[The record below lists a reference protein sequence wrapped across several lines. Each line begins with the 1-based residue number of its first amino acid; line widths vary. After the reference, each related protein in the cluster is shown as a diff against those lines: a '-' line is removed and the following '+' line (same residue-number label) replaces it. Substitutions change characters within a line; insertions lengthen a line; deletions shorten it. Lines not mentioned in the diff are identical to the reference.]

1 MSSLISLQ
9 PRNNN
14 FEIYLQEINAGIIQI
29 PEFQRDFIWDLENVL
44 NLLRSI
50 KKNYPIG
57 SFLLWKPETR
67 FEIAKQV
74 GPYFIKKE
82 LADAFGKINCKYVLD
97 GYQRMSSLFGALTN
111 PKDIHNFTIDQGL
124 YNSTFNIF
132 YNLKEQ
138 EFENYKGRD
147 TEKESFIVPVYTLL
161 DFEEFLTVSQK
172 IQNEYD
178 PEQSSIYTNRLKKIV
193 TTFERYQMPVIE
205 IAGGSLEEAIDI
217 FTLLNKEGKP
227 ITPDWILSAK
237 TYTSNFR
244 LGDKIDQI
252 VEKLELYNFTDKRP
266 REVAVRELIFR
277 SIQSSFGDL
286 YLDNKKTDIISLSK
300 KDDFQTQVEIT
311 INSIEIAVKFL
322 FEELLIV
329 DNKLL
334 PANMQ
339 FIFLVEFFHYNT
351 SPSPKKLEQLKKWF
365 WTTSYSNYFT
375 IYSPSKRKEAF
386 KVFQQFSRGTSEKI
400 MYKDKPNN
408 SFFVPELPRKINLG
422 AVRSKTYML
431 FMLNYSNDFN
441 KINVDE
447 VDTYKIMKLFSNID
461 TNFIDINGESSN
473 MVVCLNKFG
482 DNIFHEGG
490 KKHKD
495 LSFLLDYKYLGQYSN
510 LFISDEM
517 RDAYMLGDIEM
528 VLELRQVLIFKAE
541 KDFTNRLDIIY
552 LQDDSLF

>member
-29 PEFQRDFIWDLENVL
+29 PEFQRDFIWDLENVM

-74 GPYFIKKE
+74 GPYFIRKE
-82 LADAFGKINCKYVLD
+82 MIDTFGKLNCKYVLD

-111 PKDIHNFTIDQGL
+111 PKNIHNFTIDRPL

-147 TEKESFIVPVYTLL
+147 IERESFIVPVYTLL

-172 IQNEYD
+172 IQNEYS
-178 PEQSSIYTNRLKKIV
+178 PGESNTYTNRLKKIV

-252 VEKLELYNFTDKRP
+252 IEKLEIYNFTDKRP
-266 REVAVRELIFR
+266 REVAVRELVFR

-286 YLDNKKTDIISLSK
+286 YLDNKKTDIITLSK
-300 KDDFQTQVEIT
+300 KDDFQAQVEIT
-311 INSIEIAVKFL
+311 IKSIEIAVKFL

-339 FIFLVEFFHYNT
+339 FIFLVEFFHYNK
-351 SPSPKKLEQLKKWF
+351 SLSKDKLEQLKKWF
-365 WTTSYSNYFT
+365 WITSYSNYFT

-386 KVFQQFSRGTSEKI
+386 KVFQEFSRGTSDQI
-400 MYKDKPNN
+400 IYKDKPNN

-422 AVRSKTYML
+422 AVRSKTHML

-441 KINVDE
+441 QVNVDE
-447 VDTYKIMKLFSNID
+447 VDGYKIIKLFSNVESKIID
-461 TNFIDINGESSN
+461 KHGESSN
-473 MVVCLNKFG
+473 IIVCLNQVEN
-482 DNIFHEGG
+482 NIFHEGG

-495 LSFLLDYKYLGQYSN
+495 LSFLLDYKYSGQYLN

-517 RDAYMLGDIEM
+517 RDAYLMDDIEM
-528 VLELRQVLIFKAE
+528 VLKLRQNLIFKAE
-541 KDFTNRLDIIY
+541 NDFTDTLDVKY
-552 LQDDSLF
+552 LQGDFPF

>member
-1 MSSLISLQ
+1 MSSLINLQ

-29 PEFQRDFIWDLENVL
+29 PEFQRDFIWDLENVM

-82 LADAFGKINCKYVLD
+82 MTDAFGKINCKYVLD

-111 PKDIHNFTIDQGL
+111 PKDIHNFTIDRGL

-138 EFENYKGRD
+138 EFENYKERD
-147 TEKESFIVPVYTLL
+147 SDREGFTVPVYTLL

-178 PEQSSIYTNRLKKIV
+178 PEESYIYTSRLKKIV

-252 VEKLELYNFTDKRP
+252 LEKIEIYNFTDKRP
-266 REVAVRELIFR
+266 RETAVRELIFR

-286 YLDNKKTDIISLSK
+286 YLDNKKTDIITLSGK
-300 KDDFQTQVEIT
+300 VNFQSQVEKT
-311 INSIEIAVKFL
+311 IESIEIAVKFL
-322 FEELLIV
+322 FQELLVV

-339 FIFLVEFFHYNT
+339 FIFLVEFFN
-351 SPSPKKLEQLKKWF
+351 SDMNPSKTKLEQLKKWF
-365 WTTSYSNYFT
+365 WITSYSNYFT
-375 IYSPSKRKEAF
+375 IYSPSKRKEAY
-386 KVFQQFSRGTSEKI
+386 KIFQDFSIGLGDQMI
-400 MYKDKPNN
+400 YKDKPN
-408 SFFVPELPRKINLG
+408 SDFFVPELPRKINLG
-422 AVRSKTYML
+422 AVRSKTHIL

-441 KINVDE
+441 KVDIDAVE
-447 VDTYKIMKLFSNID
+447 SYKILKLFSNIE
-461 TNFIDINGESSN
+461 TKFFELNGESSN
-473 MVVCLNKFG
+473 MVVCLNKFEN
-482 DNIFHEGG
+482 NIFHEGG
-490 KKHKD
+490 RKHKD
-495 LSFLLDYKYLGQYSN
+495 LSFLLKNNYRGQYSN
-510 LFISDEM
+510 LFITDDM
-517 RDAYMLGDIEM
+517 RDCFELGDIEK
-528 VLELRQVLIFKAE
+528 VLELRHDLIQKSE
-541 KDFTNRLDIIY
+541 IDFTNSLDVKYIPY
-552 LQDDSLF
+552 V